1 MSAGA
6 LNLLVFREGR
16 RGVSGEALRSRLLE
30 QIAALTESSCQ
41 DDVLGAL
48 LCAGELECAAADA
61 GCSSAI
67 LQEITDD
74 LAEALAGLKKSSQ
87 PDLLKLVSICSL
99 PEQASISVAEGFAY
113 YALHPLAYANVVRKL
128 PGLGQ
133 VVAVIGIRSIGTTL
147 SAMAA
152 AGAQKEG
159 KQTSRITVR
168 PQGHP
173 YNRELRFSG
182 DQQEFITRALAENAD
197 FLVVDEGPGLSGS
210 SFLAVAEALAE
221 LNVPRQKITVICGHE
236 PDFGQFRAN
245 NGEQRA
251 QNFRWVAVDATPRC
265 PEEAT
270 DFIGGGNWRER
281 LYSNQSAWPE
291 SWTSFERLKFLS
303 SPREGEI
310 RLYKFAG
317 LGDYGAEVFR
327 REQRVAE
334 AEFAAEP
341 RNESDG
347 FISYPWLSARPM
359 SAADLNEDV
368 IRRLAEYCAFRAN
381 AFAADSADLHGL
393 QQMAAHNLQQLGI
406 DVQVSLQLDRPVIVD
421 GRMQPHEWLLTV
433 NCNMLKTDSGSHGD
447 DHFFPGP
454 TDIAWDL
461 AGAIVEWRMNRQ
473 QTHVF
478 LESYCLLSGDNPAGR
493 INDFVVAYTTFRAAY
508 CLMAANALHGSEE
521 QRRMEKAAAIYR
533 LALEQHAGAA
543 PASFGASS

>member
-16 RGVSGEALRSRLLE
+16 RCVPGEALRSRLQE
-30 QIAALTESSCQ
+30 QVAALIELFSQ

-74 LAEALAGLKKSSQ
+74 LAETLAGLKKSSQ
-87 PDLLKLVSICSL
+87 PDLLKLLSTCSL
-99 PEQASISVAEGFAY
+99 PEQVSISVAEGFAY

-128 PGLGQ
+128 PALGQ

-406 DVQVSLQLDRPVIVD
+406 EVQVSLQLERPVIVD

-433 NCNMLKTDSGSHGD
+433 NGNMLKTDSGSHGD
-447 DHFFPGP
+447 DHFFPGL

-461 AGAIVEWRMNRQ
+461 AGAIVEWRMNQ
-473 QTHVF
+473 DQANT
-478 LESYCLLSGDNPAGR
+478 LLRNYRHLSDDNAAAR
-493 INDFVVAYTTFRAAY
+493 IADFVVAYTVFRAAY
-508 CLMAANALHGSEE
+508 SLMAANALHGSEE